1 MKPNL
6 NKTIIPDPEDW
17 VTEHYVL
24 ASFAHTLSTLKHL
37 LGDEETQTHHKIS
50 YTYEGELV
58 MGTETIN
65 LLKESYGD
73 DHWHYVESY
82 FSVFKY

>member
-1 MKPNL
+1 
-6 NKTIIPDPEDW
+6 
-17 VTEHYVL
+17 
-24 ASFAHTLSTLKHL
+24 
-37 LGDEETQTHHKIS
+37 
-50 YTYEGELV
+50 

-82 FSVFKY
+82 FSAFEY